1 MKPENDIPLITDQYI
16 HKVRTFGALG
26 YGADHIADLLGLHG
40 KERLEL
46 TVRLSLAGDPLKV
59 AYDNGRAIGEYNVDA
74 ELTKLAE
81 RGDIDAITTIA
92 ARSKERKLRDMKKD
106 LFGV

>member
-1 MKPENDIPLITDQYI
+1 MKPENDTPLVTDQYI
-16 HKVRTFGALG
+16 PKVRTFGALG
-26 YGADHIADLLGLHG
+26 YGADQIADLLGLQG

-46 TVRLSLAGDPLKV
+46 TVRLSMKGDALKT

-74 ELTKLAE
+74 ELAKLAE

-92 ARSKERKLRDMKKD
+92 ERSKERKLREMKKEM
-106 LFGV
+106 FGV